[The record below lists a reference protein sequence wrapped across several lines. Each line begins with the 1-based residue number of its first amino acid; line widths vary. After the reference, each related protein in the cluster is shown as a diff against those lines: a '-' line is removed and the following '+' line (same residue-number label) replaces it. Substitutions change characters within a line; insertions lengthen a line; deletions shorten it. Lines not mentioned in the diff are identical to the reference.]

1 MNSFFRKLP
10 LSIKLMLIGIIP
22 VLFLIYLSGQLYN
35 DKKQRVKLI
44 ADYIEHIHESQN
56 VAKLMSEL
64 ENERKYSF
72 QYALKKTNYSNII
85 LQRTRT
91 DEVIAL
97 LDKSK
102 DLAISN
108 FAGYT
113 FLDKLSRIRN
123 SIDSSGNYPADELM
137 KYYTSVISRLN
148 TLISVASASNAFLQ
162 PVYKD
167 LIAQKTLFEMVTLLG
182 VIRTNIYTSLYT
194 KKFDQA
200 TISQTIR
207 TYNFLK
213 SYEDEFLLKA
223 SPASILTYKKLKD
236 STALNAT
243 LAYVDNLVANSLPD
257 TSISA
262 EDWWNLSSKG
272 TDVLKKEGHV
282 LGITIEAGMDHIYNA
297 EVNSRNRTLIF
308 LIAAI
313 VLVISFVMFTTRVIS
328 KMLSELKVAAQ
339 KISLGGTGLKF
350 NNMPND
356 VMGSL
361 ADSILEIDKN
371 NVELAC
377 AANLIGSGNF
387 DVSVNPRS
395 DEDILGNSIKKMKRD
410 LRALTAEKDKVQQE
424 TLELMNRKDD
434 FLSIAS
440 HELKTPVTSL
450 KAYTQ
455 LLQMDAIENADKSR
469 ESMLSKMDSQI
480 DKLTS
485 LITDLLDT
493 SKMQHGKLIYNKTF
507 FQLNELTKEI
517 VEEIQVTNASHEI
530 RIEKNTPLQLYADRE
545 RISQVLSNLLS
556 NAIKYCPDCEKI
568 IVRLEKAGE
577 TAICSVQDFGNGI
590 IKAQQSK
597 IFERFYRV
605 TGNNLHTY
613 PGLGLGLFI
622 AKEIIER
629 HKGKIWFESEEGKGS
644 TFYFS
649 LPIAVIKDK
658 SAQQVALHK

>member
-148 TLISVASASNAFLQ
+148 TLISDASASNAFLQ

-590 IKAQQSK
+590 NKAQQSK

>member
-1 MNSFFRKLP
+1 MQFSFLLTVTLSQIQDLSMNSFFRKLP

-22 VLFLIYLSGQLYN
+22 VLFLIYLSRQLYN

-44 ADYIEHIHESQN
+44 ADYVEHIHESQN

-91 DEVIAL
+91 DAIIAL

-102 DLAISN
+102 DLAISD
-108 FAGYT
+108 FAKYT
-113 FLDKLSRIRN
+113 FLDKLSGIRN
-123 SIDSSGNYPADELM
+123 SIDSSGNYPADALM

-148 TLISVASASNAFLQ
+148 TLISVTSASNTFLQ

-194 KKFDQA
+194 KKYNKETF
-200 TISQTIR
+200 SQTIR
-207 TYNFLK
+207 TYDFLK
-213 SYEDEFLLKA
+213 SYEAEFLLKA
-223 SPASILTYKKLKD
+223 SLRSIITYKRLKD
-236 STALNAT
+236 STTLNPT
-243 LAYVDNLVANSLPD
+243 LAYIDNLVAHSLPD

-262 EDWWNLSSKG
+262 EEWWNLSSNG
-272 TDVLKKEGHV
+272 TDVLKKEGHD
-282 LGITIEAGMDHIYNA
+282 LGMTIEAGMDHIYNE
-297 EVNSRNRTLIF
+297 EVNSKNRTLIF

-313 VLVISFVMFTTRVIS
+313 VLVISFVLYTIRVIS

-350 NNMPND
+350 IDMSND

-371 NVELAC
+371 YVELAHT
-377 AANLIGSGNF
+377 ANLIGAGNF

-395 DEDILGNSIKKMKRD
+395 DEDLLGNSIKKMKRN
-410 LRALTAEKDKVQQE
+410 LRQFAAEKDKVQQE

-455 LLQMDAIENADKSR
+455 LLQMDAIENADKRR
-469 ESMLSKMDSQI
+469 ESMLAKMDSQI

-493 SKMQHGKLIYNKTF
+493 SKMQNGKLIYNKTF
-507 FQLNELTKEI
+507 FQLNELVKEI
-517 VEEIQVTNASHEI
+517 VDEIQVTNASHQI
-530 RIEKNTPLQLYADRE
+530 TIEKNIPLQLYADRE

-556 NAIKYCPDCEKI
+556 NAIKYCPDCKEI
-568 IVRLEKAGE
+568 IVRLEKKGE
-577 TAICSVQDFGNGI
+577 MAICSVQDFGNGI
-590 IKAQQSK
+590 LKAQQDK

-629 HKGKIWFESEEGKGS
+629 HSGKIWFESEEGNRQ
-644 TFYFS
+644 YF
-649 LPIAVIKDK
+649 LF
-658 SAQQVALHK
+658 

>member
-22 VLFLIYLSGQLYN
+22 VLFLIYLSGQLYS
-35 DKKQRVKLI
+35 DKRQRVNLI
-44 ADYIEHIHESQN
+44 ADYMEHIHESQN

-85 LQRTRT
+85 LQRTHT
-91 DEVIAL
+91 DAVILL

-108 FAGYT
+108 FAKYT
-113 FLDKLSRIRN
+113 FLDKLSLIRN
-123 SIDSSGNYPADELM
+123 SIDSSGNYPADDLM

-148 TLISVASASNAFLQ
+148 TLISVASASNTFLH
-162 PVYKD
+162 PIYKD

-194 KKFDQA
+194 KKYDKETF
-200 TISQTIR
+200 SQTIR

-213 SYEDEFLLKA
+213 SYETEFLLKA
-223 SPASILTYKKLKD
+223 SLNSILIYKRLKD
-236 STALNAT
+236 STALKPT
-243 LAYVDNLVANSLPD
+243 LAYIDNFVARSLPD
-257 TSISA
+257 TSLSA
-262 EDWWNLSSKG
+262 EEWWDLSSNG
-272 TDVLKKEGHV
+272 TDVLKKQGHD
-282 LGITIEAGMDHIYNA
+282 LGVTIETGMDQIYNA
-297 EVNSRNRTLIF
+297 EVNSKNRTLIF

-313 VLVISFVMFTTRVIS
+313 VLVISFVLYTIRVIT
-328 KMLSELKVAAQ
+328 KMLNELKVAAQ

-350 NNMPND
+350 TDMSND
-356 VMGSL
+356 VMGNL

-371 NVELAC
+371 NVELAH
-377 AANLIGSGNF
+377 AANLIGAGNF
-387 DVSVNPRS
+387 DVKVNPRS
-395 DEDILGNSIKKMKRD
+395 DEDLLGNSIKKMKRD
-410 LRALTAEKDKVQQE
+410 LRELTAEKDKVQQE

-455 LLQMDAIENADKSR
+455 LLQMDAIENADKRR
-469 ESMLSKMDSQI
+469 ESMLAKMDSQI

-493 SKMQHGKLIYNKTF
+493 SKMQNGKLIYNKTF
-507 FQLNELTKEI
+507 FQLNELIKEI
-517 VEEIQVTNASHEI
+517 VDEIQVTNASHNI
-530 RIEKNTPLQLYADRE
+530 TIEKNIPLQLYADRE

-556 NAIKYCPDCEKI
+556 NAIKYCPDCKKI
-568 IVRLEKAGE
+568 IVKLEKKGE
-577 TAICSVQDFGNGI
+577 IAICSVQDFGNGI
-590 IKAQQSK
+590 VKAQQDK

-629 HKGKIWFESEEGKGS
+629 HSGKIWFESEEGVGS

-649 LPIAVIKDK
+649 LPIAVNKDK
-658 SAQQVALHK
+658 LTKDVVLHK

>member
-10 LSIKLMLIGIIP
+10 LSIKLMLIGVIP
-22 VLFLIYLSGQLYN
+22 VLFLIYLSGQLYS
-35 DKKQRVKLI
+35 DKKQRVKLM

-91 DEVIAL
+91 DAVIVL

-108 FAGYT
+108 FAEYT
-113 FLDKLSRIRN
+113 FLDKLSMIRN
-123 SIDSSGNYPADELM
+123 SIDSSGNYPADDLM

-148 TLISVASASNAFLQ
+148 TLISVASASNTFLQ

-182 VIRTNIYTSLYT
+182 IIRTNIYTSLYT
-194 KKFDQA
+194 KKYNKETFLQ
-200 TISQTIR
+200 IIR

-213 SYEDEFLLKA
+213 SYEAEFLLKA
-223 SPASILTYKKLKD
+223 SPGSILIFKRLKD
-236 STALNAT
+236 STALNST
-243 LAYVDNLVANSLPD
+243 LSYIDALVANSLPD
-257 TSISA
+257 TSLSA
-262 EDWWNLSSKG
+262 EEWWNLSSNG
-272 TDVLKKEGHV
+272 TDELKKQGHD
-282 LGITIEAGMDHIYNA
+282 LGVTVEAGMDHIYDA
-297 EVNSRNRTLIF
+297 EVKSRNKTLIF

-313 VLVISFVMFTTRVIS
+313 VLVISFVLYTIRVIS

-350 NNMPND
+350 TNMSND

-371 NVELAC
+371 NVELAH
-377 AANLIGSGNF
+377 AANLIGAGNF

-395 DEDILGNSIKKMKRD
+395 DEDLLGNSIQKMKQD
-410 LRALTAEKDKVQQE
+410 LHKLTLEKDKVQKE

-455 LLQMDAIENADKSR
+455 LLQMDAIEHADKIR
-469 ESMLSKMDSQI
+469 ELMLSKMDSQI

-493 SKMQHGKLIYNKTF
+493 SKMQNGKLIYNKTF
-507 FQLNELTKEI
+507 FHLNELIKEI
-517 VEEIQVTNASHEI
+517 VDEIQVTNVSHKVV
-530 RIEKNTPLQLYADRE
+530 IEKNIPLQLYADRE

-556 NAIKYCPDCEKI
+556 NAIKYCPDCKDI
-568 IVRLEKAGE
+568 IVKLEKKGE
-577 TAICSVQDFGNGI
+577 MAVCSVQDFGNGI
-590 IKAQQSK
+590 VKAQQDK

-629 HKGKIWFESEEGKGS
+629 HSGKIWFESEEGKGS

-649 LPIAVIKDK
+649 LPIAVNKDK
-658 SAQQVALHK
+658 LAKGVALHK

>member
-1 MNSFFRKLP
+1 
-10 LSIKLMLIGIIP
+10 MLIGIIP
-22 VLFLIYLSGQLYN
+22 VLFLIYLSGQLYS
-35 DKKQRVKLI
+35 DKRQRVNLI
-44 ADYIEHIHESQN
+44 ADYMEHIHESQN

-85 LQRTRT
+85 LQRTHT
-91 DEVIAL
+91 DAVILL

-108 FAGYT
+108 FAKYT
-113 FLDKLSRIRN
+113 FLDKLSLIRN
-123 SIDSSGNYPADELM
+123 SIDSSGNYPADDLM

-148 TLISVASASNAFLQ
+148 TLISVASASNTFLH
-162 PVYKD
+162 PIYKD

-194 KKFDQA
+194 KKYDKETF
-200 TISQTIR
+200 SQTIR

-213 SYEDEFLLKA
+213 SYETEFLLKA
-223 SPASILTYKKLKD
+223 SLNSILIYKRLKD
-236 STALNAT
+236 STALKPT
-243 LAYVDNLVANSLPD
+243 LAYIDNFVARSLPD
-257 TSISA
+257 TSLSA
-262 EDWWNLSSKG
+262 EEWWDLSSNG
-272 TDVLKKEGHV
+272 TDVLKEQGHD
-282 LGITIEAGMDHIYNA
+282 LGVTIETGMDQIYNA
-297 EVNSRNRTLIF
+297 EVNSKNRTLIF

-313 VLVISFVMFTTRVIS
+313 VLVISFVLYTIRVIT
-328 KMLSELKVAAQ
+328 KMLNELKVAAQ

-350 NNMPND
+350 TDMSND
-356 VMGSL
+356 VMGNL

-371 NVELAC
+371 NVELAH
-377 AANLIGSGNF
+377 AANLIGAGNF
-387 DVSVNPRS
+387 DVKVNPRS
-395 DEDILGNSIKKMKRD
+395 DEDLLGNSIKKMKRD
-410 LRALTAEKDKVQQE
+410 LRELTAEKDKVQQE

-455 LLQMDAIENADKSR
+455 LLQMDAIENADKRR
-469 ESMLSKMDSQI
+469 ESMLAKMDSQI

-493 SKMQHGKLIYNKTF
+493 SKMQNGKLIYNKTF
-507 FQLNELTKEI
+507 FQLNELIKEI
-517 VEEIQVTNASHEI
+517 VDEIQVTNASHNI
-530 RIEKNTPLQLYADRE
+530 TIEKNIPLQLYADRE

-556 NAIKYCPDCEKI
+556 NAIKYCPDCKKI
-568 IVRLEKAGE
+568 IVKLEKKGE
-577 TAICSVQDFGNGI
+577 IAICSVQDFGNGI
-590 IKAQQSK
+590 VKAQQDK

-629 HKGKIWFESEEGKGS
+629 HSGKIWFESEEGVGS

-649 LPIAVIKDK
+649 LPIAVNKDK
-658 SAQQVALHK
+658 LTKDVVLHK

>member
-44 ADYIEHIHESQN
+44 ADYVEHIHESQN

-91 DEVIAL
+91 DAVIAL

-102 DLAISN
+102 DLAISQ
-108 FAGYT
+108 FADYT
-113 FLDKLSRIRN
+113 FLNKLSRVRN
-123 SIDSSGNYPADELM
+123 SIDSSGNFPADELM

-182 VIRTNIYTSLYT
+182 IIRTNIYTSLFT
-194 KKFDQA
+194 KKYNKETF
-200 TISQTIR
+200 SQTIK

-213 SYEDEFLLKA
+213 SYETEFLLKA
-223 SPASILTYKKLKD
+223 SPRSILIYRRLKD
-236 STALNAT
+236 STALKPT
-243 LAYVDNLVANSLPD
+243 LTYIDCLVVYSLPD
-257 TSISA
+257 TSLSA
-262 EDWWNLSSKG
+262 EDWWNLSSNG
-272 TDVLKKEGHV
+272 TDVLKKEGHD
-282 LGITIEAGMDHIYNA
+282 LGITIEAGMHHIYNA
-297 EVNSRNRTLIF
+297 ELNSRNRTLIF

-313 VLVISFVMFTTRVIS
+313 VLVISFVLFTIRVIS

-339 KISLGGTGLKF
+339 KISAGGTGLKLT
-350 NNMPND
+350 NMPND

-371 NVELAC
+371 NIELAH
-377 AANLIGSGNF
+377 AANLIGAGNF
-387 DVSVNPRS
+387 DVKVNPRS
-395 DEDILGNSIKKMKRD
+395 DEDLLGNSIKKMKRD
-410 LRALTAEKDKVQQE
+410 LRELTAEKDKVQQE

-455 LLQMDAIENADKSR
+455 LLQMDAIENADKRR

-493 SKMQHGKLIYNKTF
+493 SKMQNGKLIYNKTF
-507 FQLNELTKEI
+507 FQLNELIKEI
-517 VEEIQVTNASHEI
+517 VDETQVTNVSHKI
-530 RIEKNTPLQLYADRE
+530 IIEKNIPVQLYADRE

-556 NAIKYCPDCEKI
+556 NAIKYCPDCKEI
-568 IVRLEKAGE
+568 IVRLEKKGE
-577 TAICSVQDFGNGI
+577 TAICSVKDFGNGI
-590 IKAQQSK
+590 NKAQQNK

-629 HKGKIWFESEEGKGS
+629 HNGKIWFESEEGKGS

-649 LPIAVIKDK
+649 LPIAVNNDK
-658 SAQQVALHK
+658 LAQREVLHK

>member
-1 MNSFFRKLP
+1 
-10 LSIKLMLIGIIP
+10 MLIGIIP

-91 DEVIAL
+91 DAIIAL

-102 DLAISN
+102 DLAISD
-108 FAGYT
+108 FAKYT
-113 FLDKLSRIRN
+113 FLDKLSGIRN
-123 SIDSSGNYPADELM
+123 SIDSSGNYPADALM

-148 TLISVASASNAFLQ
+148 TLISVASASNTFLQ

-194 KKFDQA
+194 KKYNKETF
-200 TISQTIR
+200 SQTIR
-207 TYNFLK
+207 TYDFLK
-213 SYEDEFLLKA
+213 SYEAEFLLKA
-223 SPASILTYKKLKD
+223 SLRSIITYKRLKD
-236 STALNAT
+236 STTLNPT
-243 LAYVDNLVANSLPD
+243 LAYIDTLVAHSLPD

-262 EDWWNLSSKG
+262 EEWWNLSSKG
-272 TDVLKKEGHV
+272 TDVLKKEGHD
-282 LGITIEAGMDHIYNA
+282 LGMTIEAGMDHIYNE
-297 EVNSRNRTLIF
+297 EVNSKNRTLIF

-313 VLVISFVMFTTRVIS
+313 VLVISFVLYTIRVIS

-350 NNMPND
+350 IDMSND

-371 NVELAC
+371 YVELAHT
-377 AANLIGSGNF
+377 ANLIGAGNF

-395 DEDILGNSIKKMKRD
+395 DEDLLGNSIKKMKRN
-410 LRALTAEKDKVQQE
+410 LRQFAAEKDKVQQE

-455 LLQMDAIENADKSR
+455 LLQMDAIENADKRR
-469 ESMLSKMDSQI
+469 ESMLAKMDSQI

-493 SKMQHGKLIYNKTF
+493 SKMQNGKLIYNKTF
-507 FQLNELTKEI
+507 FQLNELVKEI
-517 VEEIQVTNASHEI
+517 VDEIQVTNASHQI
-530 RIEKNTPLQLYADRE
+530 TIEKNIPLQLYADRE

-556 NAIKYCPDCEKI
+556 NAIKYCPDCKEI
-568 IVRLEKAGE
+568 IVRLEKKGE
-577 TAICSVQDFGNGI
+577 MAICSVQDFGNGI
-590 IKAQQSK
+590 LKAQQDK

-629 HKGKIWFESEEGKGS
+629 HHGKIWFESEEGKGS

-649 LPIAVIKDK
+649 IPIAVNQDKPVKDVVLQK
-658 SAQQVALHK
+658 

>member
-72 QYALKKTNYSNII
+72 QYALKKTNYSNIV

-91 DEVIAL
+91 DAVIAL

-108 FAGYT
+108 FQQYT
-113 FLDKLSRIRN
+113 FLDKLPAIRS
-123 SIDSSGNYPADELM
+123 SIDSSGNYPADALM

-182 VIRTNIYTSLYT
+182 VIRTNIYTTLYT
-194 KKFDQA
+194 KKYKNETF
-200 TISQTIR
+200 SQTER

-213 SYEDEFLLKA
+213 SYEKEFLLKA
-223 SPASILTYKKLKD
+223 SLSSIFKYKRLKD
-236 STALNAT
+236 STALNPT
-243 LAYVDNLVANSLPD
+243 LAYIDNLVVNSLPD
-257 TSISA
+257 TSLSA
-262 EDWWNLSSKG
+262 EEWWNLSSRG
-272 TDVLKKEGHV
+272 ADVLKNQGHD
-282 LGITIEAGMDHIYNA
+282 LGMTIEAGMNHIYDV
-297 EVNSRNRTLIF
+297 EVTSENRTLIF

-313 VLVISFVMFTTRVIS
+313 ILVISFVLYTIRVIS
-328 KMLSELKVAAQ
+328 KMLSELKIAAQ
-339 KISLGGTGLKF
+339 KISVGGTGLKF
-350 NNMPND
+350 SNMSND

-371 NVELAC
+371 NVELAH
-377 AANLIGSGNF
+377 AANSIGAGNF

-395 DEDILGNSIKKMKRD
+395 DEDLLGNSIQKMKQD
-410 LRALTAEKDKVQQE
+410 LHDLTLEKDKVQQE

-455 LLQMDAIENADKSR
+455 LLQMDAIEKADERR
-469 ESMLSKMDSQI
+469 ESMLAKMDSQI

-493 SKMQHGKLIYNKTF
+493 SKMQNGKLIYNKTF
-507 FQLNELTKEI
+507 FQLNELIKEI
-517 VEEIQVTNASHEI
+517 VDEIQVTHVSHKVI
-530 RIEKNTPLQLYADRE
+530 IEKNTPLQLQADKE

-556 NAIKYCPDCEKI
+556 NAIKYCPDCKKI
-568 IVRLEKAGE
+568 IVKLERKGE
-577 TAICSVQDFGNGI
+577 TAVCSVQDFGKGI
-590 IKAQQSK
+590 LKAQQSK

-629 HKGKIWFESEEGKGS
+629 HSGKIWFESEEEKGS

-649 LPIAVIKDK
+649 LPVVVNQDK
-658 SAQQVALHK
+658 SVKDFVLHK